1 MTILRHMKNDI
12 KKTII
17 IRPAT
22 LVLARICLFIMA
34 LTGINGGLNMA
45 MAGDFLILQSTTSTQ
60 NSGLYDYLLPIYQQ
74 KTGIEVRV
82 VAVGTGQALNNAR
95 NCDGDILITH
105 AKEAEEAFITAGY
118 GKSREKLMYNDFVL
132 IGPKTDPAGLKDKTS
147 LSDALL
153 ALVKAQAPFLSRGDE
168 SGTDKA
174 EKKLWRKHGFRP
186 ADFQRWYLETGQ
198 GMGASLTIALEVE
211 GYILSDRATWLARN
225 YKGSHEIV
233 FSDAPDLF
241 NQYGLIRLDPAHC
254 PHIRHDIANKFA
266 DWLISSEGQAAIAGF
281 NKNGAQLFFPN
292 AD

>member
-1 MTILRHMKNDI
+1 
-12 KKTII
+12 
-17 IRPAT
+17 
-22 LVLARICLFIMA
+22 MA
-34 LTGINGGLNMA
+34 LTGISGGLNMA

-132 IGPKTDPAGLKDKTS
+132 IGPKIDPAGLKEAKT
-147 LSDALL
+147 LKEALG
-153 ALVKAQAPFLSRGDE
+153 ALVQTQAPFLSRGDE

-174 EKKLWRKHGFRP
+174 EKKLWHKHGFRP
-186 ADFQRWYLETGQ
+186 ADFPRWYLETGQ

-225 YKGSHEIV
+225 YTDSHEVV
-233 FSDAPDLF
+233 FSNAPDLF

-254 PHIRHDIANKFA
+254 PHIRHDIANQFA
-266 DWLISSEGQAAIAGF
+266 DWLISAEGQVAIAGF